1 MSDRGV
7 DTAPP
12 LATKLV
18 TERLVLRPP
27 RTSDV
32 GRIRAAYRDNAEGLR
47 PYLPL
52 PAPGVDPHSVTEITA
67 RVLQHRRQWREASAF
82 VFYLALRDGLDDVIG
97 RVALAP
103 IFWGPMRNA
112 TLGYWMDERQRGR
125 GLMTEAVGAAL
136 TFAFE
141 TLALHRVEAG
151 IMPRNA
157 KSHGVVQRLA
167 FRREGLCERSIQIAG
182 VWEDHVLYAITREE
196 WPTAGAPRGPA

>member
-7 DTAPP
+7 GAPPP

-32 GRIRAAYRDNAEGLR
+32 GRIRAAYRDNAESLR

-52 PAPGVDPHSVTEITA
+52 PPPGTDPHSVTEITA

-82 VFYLALRDGLDDVIG
+82 VFYLALRDAADALIG

-103 IFWGPMRNA
+103 VFWGPMRSA
-112 TLGYWMDERQRGR
+112 TLGYWMDERHRGR
-125 GLMTEAVGAAL
+125 GLMTEAVRAVVA
-136 TFAFE
+136 FAFD
-141 TLALHRVEAG
+141 TLTLHRLEAG
-151 IMPRNA
+151 IMPRNE
-157 KSHGVVQRLA
+157 KSHGVVRRLA

-182 VWEDHVLYAITREE
+182 VWEDHVLYAKTCEE
-196 WPTAGAPRGPA
+196 WPSPPALDAGA